1 VWGSGV
7 RVPLAPLERSLS
19 SADNAGGRLS
29 SFIPLSRW
37 DTGVMTFTVTHR
49 SFDQLA
55 EFAVTDFGGDDS
67 YSIHE
72 SGALVIVRAAREL
85 IYAPGSWFLVEREDG
100 QEDGSPG
107 NYM

>member
-1 VWGSGV
+1 
-7 RVPLAPLERSLS
+7 
-19 SADNAGGRLS
+19 
-29 SFIPLSRW
+29 
-37 DTGVMTFTVTHR
+37 MTFTVTHR

-55 EFAVTDFGGDDS
+55 EFAVTDFGDDDG